1 MHTSVTASISA
12 TILGF
17 FMMISSTIANPIT
30 EGIDDFNVLDVQD
43 SIPGIAEI
51 FYVVLEAFIILLLIS
66 LEGFSSRWM
75 LVRALK
81 VQDEHGT
88 KLVSVVDGTFG
99 QVDELRSGHA
109 GQCRG

>member
-1 MHTSVTASISA
+1 
-12 TILGF
+12 
-17 FMMISSTIANPIT
+17 
-30 EGIDDFNVLDVQD
+30 
-43 SIPGIAEI
+43 
-51 FYVVLEAFIILLLIS
+51 
-66 LEGFSSRWM
+66 M